1 MSSKVKV
8 LPSNDSY
15 RELQSIEN
23 PNTTDNPVVSIGSHS
38 KSCRFFCQY
47 NTPDYKKIIGHFFLA
62 ISSVGGAGLTRR
74 ESQIQVL

>member
-8 LPSNDSY
+8 LPSNGSY
-15 RELQSIEN
+15 RELQSIES

-38 KSCRFFCQY
+38 NVDFFVSIIRPI
-47 NTPDYKKIIGHFFLA
+47 TKKESGIFLA
-62 ISSVGGAGLTRR
+62 LSSVGGTALTRR